1 MASDNLEYQESIK
14 DDLERFF
21 TSPSKD
27 NLPAILSADK
37 EYDYLDFKSEWHER
51 SQLARHIL
59 AFSNSG
65 GGAIII
71 GVEEVRD
78 ESLESSGVDDPLD
91 ESDFGNKVEKYLP
104 DSAHDVYSLETFTYG
119 EVYDDGISGLTFQ
132 VLFINGAG
140 ERAPLVAT
148 NAGKN
153 IDEGDIYVRRNTKSS
168 VANYEEVQSLLR
180 KRRESGV
187 EKETAELHEE
197 LRQLKTLYNEI
208 DKKKTY
214 STLSASLAG
223 VLGSMSFES
232 KPNPNY
238 PAQDYEEYISDL
250 IEKKQ
255 VRIEKRL
262 DVENITL

>member
-1 MASDNLEYQESIK
+1 MASDDLEYQESIK
-14 DDLERFF
+14 DDLENFF

-27 NLPAILSADK
+27 NLPAVLKADK
-37 EYDYLDFKSEWHER
+37 EYDYLDFKREWHER

-65 GGAIII
+65 GGAIVI
-71 GVEEVRD
+71 GVEESGD
-78 ESLESSGVDDPLD
+78 ESLESSGVSDPLD

-119 EVYDDGISGLTFQ
+119 EVYDSAISDRTFQ
-132 VLFINGAG
+132 VLFVNGAG

-148 NAGKN
+148 NEGKN
-153 IDEGDIYVRRNTKSS
+153 IEEGDIYVRRNTKSS

-180 KRRESGV
+180 RRREGGI

-197 LRQLKTLYNEI
+197 LRQLKTLYDEV
-208 DKKKTY
+208 DKKKTV
-214 STLSASLAG
+214 SSLSSLATLLSG
-223 VLGSMSFES
+223 GPLGET

-238 PAQDYEEYISDL
+238 PSQDYEEYISNL
-250 IEKKQ
+250 IEKKK
-255 VRIEKRL
+255 VRIERRL
-262 DVENITL
+262 GVENINL

>member
-1 MASDNLEYQESIK
+1 MANDDLEYQESIK

-27 NLPAILSADK
+27 NLPAILSVDK

-71 GVEEVRD
+71 GVEEAGD
-78 ESLESSGVDDPLD
+78 KSLESSGVDDPLD

-104 DSAHDVYSLETFTYG
+104 DSAHDVYSLETFSYG
-119 EVYDDGISGLTFQ
+119 EVYDDGISGHTFQ
-132 VLFINGAG
+132 ALFINGAG
-140 ERAPLVAT
+140 ELVPLVAT

-153 IDEGDIYVRRNTKSS
+153 IDEGSIYVRRNTKSS

-180 KRRESGV
+180 RRRESGV

-208 DKKKTY
+208 DRKKTI
-214 STLSASLAG
+214 SSLAALAG
-223 VLGSMSFES
+223 ALNTFPHEETR
-232 KPNPNY
+232 PNPHY
-238 PAQDYEEYISDL
+238 PNQDYEEYISHL
-250 IEKKQ
+250 IKQKKI
-255 VRIEKRL
+255 RIEKRL
-262 DVENITL
+262 GIENLAL

>member
-1 MASDNLEYQESIK
+1 MANDDLEYQESIK

-71 GVEEVRD
+71 GVEEAGD
-78 ESLESSGVDDPLD
+78 KSLESSGVADPLD

-119 EVYDDGISGLTFQ
+119 EVYDDGISGRTFQ
-132 VLFINGAG
+132 ALFINGAG

-153 IDEGDIYVRRNTKSS
+153 IDEGSIYVRRNTKSS

-180 KRRESGV
+180 RRRESGV

-208 DKKKTY
+208 DRKKTI
-214 STLSASLAG
+214 SSLAALAG
-223 VLGSMSFES
+223 ALNTFPHEETR
-232 KPNPNY
+232 PNPHY
-238 PAQDYEEYISDL
+238 PNQDYEEYISHL
-250 IEKKQ
+250 IKEKK

-262 DVENITL
+262 GVENLAL